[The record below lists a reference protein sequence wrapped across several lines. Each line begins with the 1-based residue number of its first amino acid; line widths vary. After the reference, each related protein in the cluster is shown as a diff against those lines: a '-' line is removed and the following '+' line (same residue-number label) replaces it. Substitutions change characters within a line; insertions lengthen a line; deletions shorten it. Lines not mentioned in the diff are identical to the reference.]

1 MSLVNDSTP
10 PRSQLRVGRLT
21 KAHGLKGAIKLELF
35 TDDPGRRFVPG
46 AVFTL
51 QVPTG
56 SPWHGKTLELVELR
70 WYNQHAVGF
79 FKDVPDREAA
89 EALAKAILWIDQDDE
104 EQPDEEDAWYD
115 HQLVG
120 LAVVRDGEKI
130 GTITRLEHLPAQDL
144 LIVKTP
150 AGEVMIPF
158 VKAIVPSVDI
168 TTGIVTITPPP
179 GLLEELPEEPDDD
192 LPEDPHTEPEPDS
205 EPETQASPVETPD
218 SEGA

>member
-1 MSLVNDSTP
+1 MSDDTTP
-10 PRSQLRVGRLT
+10 QRTQLRVGRLT

-51 QVPTG
+51 QVPTS

-89 EALAKAILWIDQDDE
+89 EALAKAILWIDQDSAEQSDE
-104 EQPDEEDAWYD
+104 DDAWYD

-120 LAVVRDGEKI
+120 LSVVRDGVQV
-130 GTITRLEHLPAQDL
+130 GTLARLEHLPAQDL

-150 AGEVMIPF
+150 AGEVMVPF
-158 VKAIVPSVDI
+158 VKAIVPSVDVKAGII
-168 TTGIVTITPPP
+168 TVTPPP
-179 GLLEELPEEPDDD
+179 GLFEEIPEEPEAAAETA
-192 LPEDPHTEPEPDS
+192 PEADADASAPDA
-205 EPETQASPVETPD
+205 PPTP
-218 SEGA
+218 